1 MNILLVGAS
10 GATGRLL
17 VEDLLNRGEEV
28 SAIVRSTEKL
38 SALLHHKNLTIV
50 KASVLELSD
59 DELAKHVQGCDA
71 LASCLGHNLSFKG
84 MYGQPR
90 RLVTEA
96 TRRLCAAIV
105 ANKPEKP
112 VKYVLM
118 NTTGNRNRDLNEPIS
133 FAQKMVI
140 ALLRLL
146 LPPHVDNEQA
156 ADFLRT
162 QIGQHHPTIEWTAV
176 RPDSLTDEDNVSPY
190 ETHPSPTRSALFNP
204 GKVSRINV
212 ARFMAELITNNNTWN
227 RWKGQMPVIYSRET
241 AID

>member
-1 MNILLVGAS
+1 MNTLVVGAS

-17 VEDLLNRGEEV
+17 VEDLLKRGEKV
-28 SAIVRSTEKL
+28 TAIVRSTEKL
-38 SALLHHKNLTIV
+38 SALLDNKNLTIV

-59 DELAKHVQGCDA
+59 DELAKHVHGCDA
-71 LASCLGHNLSFKG
+71 VASCLGHNLSFKG
-84 MYGQPR
+84 IYGPPR

-96 TRRLCAAIV
+96 ARKLCAAIV

-133 FAQKMVI
+133 FAQKMVLV
-140 ALLRLL
+140 LLRLV

-176 RPDSLTDEDNVSPY
+176 RPDGLTDEDSVSPCEIY
-190 ETHPSPTRSALFNP
+190 PSPTRSALFNP

-212 ARFMAELITNNNTWN
+212 ARFMAELITDNNTWN
-227 RWKGQMPVIYSRET
+227 QWKGQMPVIYSREPEN
-241 AID
+241 I